1 MRALLVI
8 AGIVLSVP
16 SLIFFWIGTQTFIR
30 SHERLLAVALTLET
44 GALLALSIALIF
56 SPSVQRAQ
64 SLLLLATL
72 ASLAIVIGVV
82 LWSK

>member
-8 AGIVLSVP
+8 AGYRPERSRPDFL
-16 SLIFFWIGTQTFIR
+16 LDRTQTFIR